1 MYIVYYIGLAI
12 DGGRQEGVIH
22 RLPLPRGFRHG
33 PRGRQ
38 FEAARVQDLPNLAGY
53 LQVRVARDGGGVQ
66 GGVARG
72 GAQVGG
78 RRGR

>member
-1 MYIVYYIGLAI
+1 
-12 DGGRQEGVIH
+12 
-22 RLPLPRGFRHG
+22 
-33 PRGRQ
+33 
-38 FEAARVQDLPNLAGY
+38 
-53 LQVRVARDGGGVQ
+53 VRVARDGGGVQ